1 MEPIKPAEP
10 VTNIVIKQSISTE
23 NIPGKYFILHIVQTT
38 VVAVG
43 DDGVAHLLEF
53 GKVIDN
59 RTSKERSTFLK
70 RGIGDD
76 GLPIPPY
83 RVYNIGNSH
92 PESLLDFVQ
101 ILQEEL
107 VRAGVL
113 PADYD
118 FKTHEQLVPMQPGDV
133 PVTYADATDLERD
146 FGFKPQTSLREG
158 LKKFAE
164 WYNDYYK

>member
-70 RGIGDD
+70 RGFINDDFRTFGNDIAEQFRVDKRKSASILDTFSCVIQGIIPYGAQLLIAAELSGLSPINIIGYLYYPMTL
-76 GLPIPPY
+76 G
-83 RVYNIGNSH
+83 V
-92 PESLLDFVQ
+92 VA
-101 ILQEEL
+101 ILSIL
-107 VRAGVL
+107 FRY
-113 PADYD
+113 PRRY
-118 FKTHEQLVPMQPGDV
+118 
-133 PVTYADATDLERD
+133 
-146 FGFKPQTSLREG
+146 S
-158 LKKFAE
+158 
-164 WYNDYYK
+164 